1 MEEEK
6 FVAEVK
12 RLHQQHAMEC
22 SNFFS
27 EMRRKIREELLEDHQ
42 EEDINKML
50 LEMTL
55 MFCCGE
61 LAKTIS
67 FIISE
72 QREIILKSCISFI
85 EAMLE
90 ECDEDMAV
98 EDSN

>member
-12 RLHQQHAMEC
+12 RIYQEHGMEC
-22 SNFFS
+22 RNFFS
-27 EMRRKIREELLEDHQ
+27 EMRRKIRDELLADHPED
-42 EEDINKML
+42 DINKML

-67 FIISE
+67 FIIPE
-72 QREIILKSCISFI
+72 QREIILKSCTSFI

-90 ECDEDMAV
+90 ECEEEMAV
-98 EDSN
+98 ENSN